1 MSSKL
6 KRALI
11 DLLAGFLWLIAFVGL
26 CLYACEKFRE
36 SYLKAFLLGVVGLF
50 LNYYLSTFFHEAG
63 HVLFARKTG
72 LAPIKINYGLFTV
85 FKFFDSCENSCEKA
99 RNEKARNEKPCEK
112 CKNKSGNYEKEK
124 TRIKIKFSPIFG
136 DAGETRFVA
145 TRSVGLAD
153 LKTAAAGGLLFSFV
167 YCAAA
172 FCVLLL
178 VKNATF
184 FCLFGA
190 GACSA
195 FYLFS
200 INVIPI
206 NKTND
211 GSLVLFDDYCFGLA
225 EMLEFSRRISAG
237 AGIDE
242 LSARFLVAKKTF
254 GNDCDGDIDS
264 DIESD
269 IESSVGGVKATEND
283 VNVDLQKEY
292 KNAFCAYIKYMITV
306 ASGKAESACRELSKS
321 ALINN
326 IEKLSDEEFEI
337 VFSEFVF
344 ACSVCKNA
352 EFLSKN
358 AVLIEN
364 YFSNDFCLEKDEN
377 VFARNLAP
385 LRAHV
390 AYREFLG
397 QSDWGFALKN
407 TYFRLLKCAESNLND
422 NDGGR
427 SDDLFGDFSEK
438 KTEQFSADNFFAL
451 AEKNL
456 SDLLS
461 R

>member
-26 CLYACEKFRE
+26 CLYACEKLRE
-36 SYLKAFLLGVVGLF
+36 SYLKAFLLGVVGLL

-72 LAPIKINYGLFTV
+72 LAPIKVNYGLFTV
-85 FKFFDSCENSCEKA
+85 FKFFDSCEKA
-99 RNEKARNEKPCEK
+99 RNEKSCEK
-112 CKNKSGNYEKEK
+112 CKNKRSNYKKEK

-136 DAGETRFVA
+136 EAGETRFVA
-145 TRSVGLAD
+145 TRSVCLAD

-178 VKNATF
+178 VKNATL

-211 GSLVLFDDYCFGLA
+211 GSLILFDDYCFGLA

-237 AGIDE
+237 ASVDE
-242 LSARFLVAKKTF
+242 LSARFLAAKKTF
-254 GNDCDGDIDS
+254 DTDCNGDIDS
-264 DIESD
+264 DIENNT
-269 IESSVGGVKATEND
+269 EGSVGGVKAVKND
-283 VNVDLQKEY
+283 VNIDLQKEY
-292 KNAFCAYIKYMITV
+292 KNAFCAYIKYMVTA
-306 ASGKAESACRELSKS
+306 ASGEAESACRELSKNG
-321 ALINN
+321 LVNN

-337 VFSEFVF
+337 IFSEFVF
-344 ACSVCKNA
+344 ACSVCKNT

-364 YFSNDFCLEKDEN
+364 YFSNDFCLEKDGD

-397 QSDWGFALKN
+397 QSDWSFALKN

-427 SDDLFGDFSEK
+427 SDDLIEDFSEK
-438 KTEQFSADNFFAL
+438 KTEQFSADDFFAL
-451 AEKNL
+451 TEKNL

>member
-11 DLLAGFLWLIAFVGL
+11 DLLAGFLWLVAFVGL
-26 CLYACEKFRE
+26 CLYACEKLHAM
-36 SYLKAFLLGVVGLF
+36 YLKAFLLGAVGLL

-63 HVLFARKTG
+63 HVLFAKKAG
-72 LAPIKINYGLFTV
+72 LAPIKVNYGLFTV
-85 FKFFDSCENSCEKA
+85 FKFFDSCENFCEKSCEK
-99 RNEKARNEKPCEK
+99 RNK
-112 CKNKSGNYEKEK
+112 KSGNCEKRQ
-124 TRIKIKFSPIFG
+124 RIKIKFSPLFG
-136 DAGETRFVA
+136 EAGETQFAA

-153 LKTAAAGGLLFSFV
+153 LKTAVAGGLLFSFV

-200 INVIPI
+200 INVIPL

-211 GSLVLFDDYCFGLA
+211 GALILFDDYCFGLA

-237 AGIDE
+237 ASVDE
-242 LSARFLVAKKTF
+242 LSARFLSSEKTF
-254 GNDCDGDIDS
+254 GTDCGGDING
-264 DIESD
+264 DIKSNTGA
-269 IESSVGGVKATEND
+269 IGGVKTVKSD
-283 VNVDLQKEY
+283 VKGDLQKGY
-292 KNAFCAYIKYMITV
+292 KNAFCAYIKYIVTA
-306 ASGKAESACRELSKS
+306 ASGEAESACRELLKS
-321 ALINN
+321 DLINN

-385 LRAHV
+385 LRAHA

-397 QSDWGFALKN
+397 QSEWSFALKN
-407 TYFRLLKCAESNLND
+407 TYFKLLKCAESNLNE
-422 NDGGR
+422 DGCC
-427 SDDLFGDFSEK
+427 SDDLIGDFSEK
-438 KTEQFSADNFFAL
+438 KTEHLSADVFFVL
-451 AEKNL
+451 TEKNL
-456 SDLLS
+456 SDLLVI
-461 R
+461 REPNP